1 MTGYLSMILSHVK
14 SVSNL
19 CNVQLRNLFAR
30 FCRNRN
36 NELLHGTYL
45 TKNNMLKHSQSA
57 INIKAKFKPSS
68 LVKLCHLVTAIS
80 EFHSFLS
87 PSEKDYLYMYYAH
100 NAPVIT
106 VYTLNIKS

>member
-1 MTGYLSMILSHVK
+1 MILSHVK

-36 NELLHGTYL
+36 NELLVPHEIQHAKTQ
-45 TKNNMLKHSQSA
+45 SDSA

-106 VYTLNIKS
+106 VYT